1 VRLNE
6 LTPPPGAKR
15 KPKRIGRG
23 LGSGHGTT
31 ATKGTKGQKARSGFS
46 LRPGFEG
53 GQLPLIKRLPEK
65 RGFTN
70 IFRIEYATL
79 NVDRLNLF
87 EDNSEVTPQR
97 LVEEGLVKSLKK
109 PIKIL
114 GDGELKKSLVVK
126 ANKFTQTARTKIEAA
141 GGRVVEISSE

>member
-1 VRLNE
+1 MRQNE
-6 LTPPPGAKR
+6 LAPPLGAKHKR
-15 KPKRIGRG
+15 KRIGRG
-23 LGSGHGTT
+23 LGSGHGTS
-31 ATKGTKGQKARSGFS
+31 ATKGTKGQKARTGFT

-70 IFRIEYATL
+70 FFRTEYTTIDL
-79 NVDRLNLF
+79 YRLNIF
-87 EDNSEVTPQR
+87 EEESEVTPQR

-114 GDGELKKSLVVK
+114 GDGELKKPLIVK
-126 ANKFTQTARTKIEAA
+126 ANKFTETARKKIEAA
-141 GGRVVEISSE
+141 GGKAEEIGGN